1 MEAKD
6 KLYNLFDEVRQE
18 GNCKDYV
25 EEMCSQLELFG
36 TETNTLTKEMVKY
49 MLEKVLNKINKS
61 LEL

>member
-1 MEAKD
+1 MKAKD

-49 MLEKVLNKINKS
+49 KLEKVLNKINKS
-61 LEL
+61 LEI

>member
-1 MEAKD
+1 MKAKD
-6 KLYNLFDEVRQE
+6 KLYNLFDKVRQE

-49 MLEKVLNKINKS
+49 KLEKVLNKINKS
-61 LEL
+61 LEI

>member
-6 KLYNLFDEVRQE
+6 KLYNLFDEVKQE
-18 GNCKDYV
+18 GNCEDYV

-49 MLEKVLNKINKS
+49 KLEKVLNKINKS
-61 LEL
+61 LEI